1 MRIPVSLKKKFNLCI
16 LIGGLLLYNI
26 VDVFAIHRH
35 ESATGAH
42 ASLDPEPLS
51 HLPPDPIPQGHPSAP
66 ALSVLS
72 HASTLTGDLFHI
84 W

>member
-1 MRIPVSLKKKFNLCI
+1 MRIPVSFKKKKFNLCI

-42 ASLDPEPLS
+42 ASPHPEPPY
-51 HLPPDPIPQGHPSAP
+51 HLPPYPIPLGCPRAP
-66 ALSVLS
+66 ALN
-72 HASTLTGDLFHI
+72 
-84 W
+84 